1 MTTKPHINDA
11 VHRAIPVLKRD
22 YGVAKTAEILGYSAR
37 TISEHS
43 TATEIPSERKIK
55 SDKRGP
61 KTDEVAPYRD
71 EILSLLQAANW
82 RITAKS
88 IHAHLVKQ
96 YGVRF
101 SARTVQ
107 RFVKALKIEFELLK
121 ASPLTE
127 PIRRRRGANLTD
139 DEHRLILQL
148 KDTVLAKTIAECL
161 DCGERTVYRH
171 INNPKLPSV
180 KRKEQSF
187 KGRRLSAEKLARYMI
202 ILYLLLLTR
211 WTSTA
216 KDIHHFIDT
225 NFPQLTCSVKTV
237 EREVK
242 TIMIRAKVPKYVY
255 AMRKKKPGEMVQL
268 DMTDVS
274 DLGVTIDGHAFPHR
288 FAIATLP
295 FSGYIHC
302 EVVQGGESFEALQTT
317 LINAITAFEGV
328 PKLIQTDSLSAAYR
342 NQCHDPEQDATENF
356 FALCQ
361 QLGTLPIR
369 INRQC
374 PNENGSTESMNRHFA
389 TEVRDALVCRGSKDF
404 ASVADYQDFVGEV
417 RQARNEKKKNC

>member
-11 VHRAIPVLKRD
+11 EHRAIPVLKRV
-22 YGVAKTAEILGYSAR
+22 YGVATTAEILGYSER

-43 TATEIPSERKIK
+43 TAAELPSERKIK
-55 SDKRGP
+55 GDKRGP

-71 EILSLLQAANW
+71 QILSLLQASNW
-82 RITAKS
+82 GITAKS

-96 YGVRF
+96 YGLQCDV
-101 SARTVQ
+101 RTVQ
-107 RFVKALKIEFELLK
+107 RFVKTLKIEFEQLK
-121 ASPLTE
+121 ALPLTE
-127 PIRRRRGANLTD
+127 PIRRSRGANLTN
-139 DEHRLILQL
+139 DEHLLILQL
-148 KDTVLAKTIAECL
+148 KDTVPVKIIAECL
-161 DCGERTVYRH
+161 DCGENTVHRH
-171 INNPKLPSV
+171 INDPKLPSA
-180 KRKEQSF
+180 KRQEQSF
-187 KGRRLSAEKLARYMI
+187 KGRRPSAEKLVRNI
-202 ILYLLLLTR
+202 ILLYLLLLTR

-216 KDIHHFIDT
+216 KDLHRFIDT

-255 AMRKKKPGEMVQL
+255 AMRKKRPGEMIQL

-274 DLGVTIDGHAFPHR
+274 DLGVTIKTQPFPHR

-295 FSGYIHC
+295 FSSYIHC
-302 EVVQGGESFEALQTT
+302 EVVTGGESFEALQTT

-328 PKLIQTDSLSAAYR
+328 TELIQTDSLSAAYR
-342 NQCHDPEQDATENF
+342 NLLNDPEQDATEKF

-361 QLGTLPIR
+361 QLGSLPIR

-374 PNENGSTESMNRHFA
+374 PNENGSTESMNRHFS

-404 ASVADYQDFVGEV
+404 ASVADYQDFIAEV
-417 RQARNEKKKNC
+417 RTERNEKKKTC